1 MLACL
6 MVCMPRCS
14 LSQATSISENRDI
27 TRKIRTTESQIQSI
41 LQESIQHRA
50 ILKTLEHCEAMV
62 NKLNASQQELRERIR
77 HRTQF
82 SSTSSTILSSGFSI
96 DYLVTF
102 LWGVNRQQEG
112 SITYG
117 TMIAFI
123 QLIGQIQGPFRKLTR
138 YIPTVINSLTASER
152 LMELQ
157 ETPLEPEG
165 EPNMLS
171 GNIGVKLQNVSFS
184 YSKDKREVIKKL
196 NFDFLPGS
204 TTAILGET
212 DAGKATLIRL
222 ILALLKPCEG
232 SIYLYNKEGKCIPAS
247 AHTRCNLVYVPQ
259 GNTLFSG
266 TIRDNLK
273 LDDANASEK
282 EMLEALETACARFV
296 MELPEGLDA
305 PCGELGAGL
314 NEGQAQRIAIARA
327 LLRKGNILLLDEA
340 TSSLDPITEKQLLQH
355 TPQRRDGI
363 LHATAVTE
371 KKQRIRLK
379 EKKGFT
385 SYPRSFIPM
394 P

>member
-1 MLACL
+1 MDSMLACL
-6 MVCMPRCS
+6 MVCQPRCS

-62 NKLNASQQELRERIR
+62 DKLNASQQELRERIR

-123 QLIGQIQGPFRKLTR
+123 QLIRQIQGPFRKLTR

-157 ETPLEPEG
+157 ETPLEAEG

-184 YSKDKREVIKKL
+184 YSKDKREVHQKAQ
-196 NFDFLPGS
+196 FRFS
-204 TTAILGET
+204 T
-212 DAGKATLIRL
+212 R
-222 ILALLKPCEG
+222 
-232 SIYLYNKEGKCIPAS
+232 
-247 AHTRCNLVYVPQ
+247 
-259 GNTLFSG
+259 
-266 TIRDNLK
+266 
-273 LDDANASEK
+273 
-282 EMLEALETACARFV
+282 
-296 MELPEGLDA
+296 
-305 PCGELGAGL
+305 
-314 NEGQAQRIAIARA
+314 
-327 LLRKGNILLLDEA
+327 
-340 TSSLDPITEKQLLQH
+340 
-355 TPQRRDGI
+355 
-363 LHATAVTE
+363 
-371 KKQRIRLK
+371 
-379 EKKGFT
+379 
-385 SYPRSFIPM
+385 
-394 P
+394 